1 MHEEDLAII
10 KALVPVA
17 WADGVFAEKEKET
30 LEALLDAFHATE
42 DERKEIREYAA
53 EKKSLDDINLQDLSA
68 DDRRILLQHAVL
80 LSFVDGDQGDEE
92 RRFLDALVTKLK
104 IPAEEAKEL
113 MVFAADRAKKLLGE
127 LAT

>member
-30 LEALLDAFHATE
+30 LEALLDAFHATYQ
-42 DERKEIREYAA
+42 ERQAVLEYAK
-53 EKKSLDDINLQDLSA
+53 EKRSLDDINLQDLSA

-80 LSFVDGDQGDEE
+80 LSFVDGDQGEEE
-92 RRFLDALVTKLK
+92 RTFLDALVTKLK
-104 IPAEEAKEL
+104 IPVDEAKGL
-113 MVFAADRAKKLLGE
+113 MEFAAGRAKKLLGE
-127 LAT
+127 LA